1 MDRPSGFRCRWMRSA
16 AVEPGTLPTGIIGR
30 DPEVSIVPMARGRH
44 THRRRIGA
52 IATIVVAVAGVVLL
66 VFGGVAYAAYRY
78 EMGHADRI
86 LPGVTI
92 AGVDVGGMT
101 RAEATRAVRSL
112 VRSDLQAQLT
122 VTIGEDH

>member
-1 MDRPSGFRCRWMRSA
+1 
-16 AVEPGTLPTGIIGR
+16 
-30 DPEVSIVPMARGRH
+30 MARGRH
-44 THRRRIGA
+44 THRRHVGA

-101 RAEATRAVRSL
+101 RAEATQKVGAL
-112 VRSDLQAQLT
+112 VRDDLRGQLT
-122 VTIGEDH
+122 VTVGEDHWREGYVTDTHEDIVRRWQADNAEPSNEA